1 MNEVDKI
8 IHQLASVMN
17 WLRSGKESESIREA
31 MYSSAAT
38 TCRELAERIDQLSAP
53 VTEE

>member
-17 WLRSGKESESIREA
+17 WLRSGKEDEGIRAE
-31 MYSSAAT
+31 MYSAAAK
-38 TCRELAERIDQLSAP
+38 TCRDLSGRIDQLSTPA
-53 VTEE
+53 TEE